1 MKVKTL
7 QKQLSDVVDNLVEQ
21 PRKQADNNLLML
33 SATNMS
39 CCLWEKRITKP

>member
-21 PRKQADNNLLML
+21 PRKQADNNLLL
-33 SATNMS
+33 PRATNMF
-39 CCLWEKRITKP
+39 CCL